1 MTSVQEAKA
10 LLEKAELE
18 EKLQYRQKELSELIA
33 QYKGKCFGTH
43 TFERKAQSGMMGA
56 TYCEDFY
63 LKDNEIWVREWGIH
77 ASKCDS
83 FYKKSKYVTQFNR
96 NIYEKQL
103 TGQNDYNA
111 SYNLYSGYSHY
122 RHEISLSKFMKLW
135 EIGNELVIEIEK
147 SFYENV
153 PELKQELIRQG
164 DFSNDRTVEQCIK
177 DTSIELIDLKNYP
190 EVHRTLEY
198 VTLPLFDNN
207 RWLPKIYAK
216 SIIKWYINKLKEEL
230 NSQFATEKT
239 IIWNNKRIEIL
250 TNFINTVL

>member
-1 MTSVQEAKA
+1 MTTVQKAKA

-18 EKLQYRQKELSELIA
+18 EKLQNQQKELSELII

-43 TFERKAQSGMMGA
+43 TFERRNQSGMMGA
-56 TYCEDFY
+56 TYYEDLY
-63 LKDNEIWVREWGIH
+63 LKDNEIWVRGWEIH

-83 FYKKSKYVTQFNR
+83 FYKKGKYITQFNR
-96 NIYEKQL
+96 NIYERQL

-135 EIGNELVIEIEK
+135 ETANELIIEIEK
-147 SFYENV
+147 SFYENI
-153 PELKQELIRQG
+153 PELKKELIRQG
-164 DFSNDRTVEQCIK
+164 DFSNERTVEQCIK
-177 DTSIELIDLKNYP
+177 DTGIELIDLKNYP

-198 VTLPLFDNN
+198 VILPLFDNN

-216 SIIKWYINKLKEEL
+216 SIIEWYINELKKEIT
-230 NSQFATEKT
+230 NQFVTERT

-250 TNFINTVL
+250 NKFINITL